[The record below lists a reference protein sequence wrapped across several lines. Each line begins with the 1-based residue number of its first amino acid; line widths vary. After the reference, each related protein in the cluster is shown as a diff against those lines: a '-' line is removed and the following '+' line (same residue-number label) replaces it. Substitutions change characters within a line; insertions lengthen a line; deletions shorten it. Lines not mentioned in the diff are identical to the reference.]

1 MGVPPGLW
9 RAVRWPLLVVA
20 VAGLAIAVAAALDQT
35 DAREWALTIGGPA
48 LVVLLPIGLI
58 WLAVAVIRHLVRR
71 RGVRSGQRG
80 E

>member
-1 MGVPPGLW
+1 MGAPPGLW

-71 RGVRSGQRG
+71 GGVRSGQRG

>member
-1 MGVPPGLW
+1 MGTSPGLW
-9 RAVRWPLLVVA
+9 RAVRWPLLVLA

-58 WLAVAVIRHLVRR
+58 WLAVAVIRHLVQ
-71 RGVRSGQRG
+71 RGAVRSGQRG

>member
-1 MGVPPGLW
+1 MGAPPSLW

-58 WLAVAVIRHLVRR
+58 WLAVAVLRQLVQ
-71 RGVRSGQRG
+71 RGGARSGQRG